1 MNAKVTNALR
11 KNIFIGSRH
20 YKNVLLWFNHEL
32 VIVNTLPKIK
42 KKKNAE
48 FRRRRAPP
56 SPVWVSKLAV
66 QGREQDV

>member
-42 KKKNAE
+42 KKKMLSSGGGE
-48 FRRRRAPP
+48 LLPHQFGFQ
-56 SPVWVSKLAV
+56 S
-66 QGREQDV
+66 